1 MELNRI
7 IRDIEEVEKVKEVEE
22 ITKVI
27 EDIEQIAQ
35 RLGSLHVS
43 MQILAT
49 HCVAIQTLSTDEF
62 KNLKITEEELWK
74 YWDKVK
80 DGKNLHTLT
89 EELAIHTSQ
98 ELSYLIYDALEDV
111 KEALQNIN
119 RLSNDNI

>member
-1 MELNRI
+1 MELNPI
-7 IRDIEEVEKVKEVEE
+7 IRDIEEVETVTE
-22 ITKVI
+22 VI

-35 RLGSLHVS
+35 RLSSLHVS

-49 HCVAIQTLSTDEF
+49 HCVAIKTLSTDEL
-62 KNLKITEEELWK
+62 KNLSITEKELWK
-74 YWDKVK
+74 CWDKVK
-80 DGKNLHTLT
+80 DGKNLHTIT

-98 ELSYLIYDALEDV
+98 ELSYLIYEALEDV